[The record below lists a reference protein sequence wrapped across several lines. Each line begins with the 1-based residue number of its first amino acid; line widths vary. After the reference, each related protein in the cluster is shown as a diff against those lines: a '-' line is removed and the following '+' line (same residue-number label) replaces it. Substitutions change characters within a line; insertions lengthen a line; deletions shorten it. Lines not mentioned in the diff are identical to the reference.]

1 MKLAVLS
8 LLLST
13 GALLATTGTA
23 AARDTSVIDSVQA
36 QQRYRIE
43 RGRYTGA
50 LTRHEY
56 RQLKAEQAHI
66 AAMERR
72 AKADGYVSYREY
84 RAIRNAQHAA
94 AQHIYAEIHDG
105 QVSHWRRWLYRHR
118 Y

>member
-1 MKLAVLS
+1 MKLAVL
-8 LLLST
+8 T
-13 GALLATTGTA
+13 TAALLATTCVA
-23 AARDTSVIDSVQA
+23 AAHDTSVIDSVRA
-36 QQRYRIE
+36 QQRHRIE

-72 AKADGYVSYREY
+72 AKADGNVTYWEY
-84 RAIRNAQHAA
+84 RTIRNAQHAA
-94 AQHIYAEIHDG
+94 ARHIYAETHDG
-105 QVSHWRRWLYRHR
+105 EVSHWRRWLYRHR